1 MDTVPGGEVEQA
13 DARRHADAH
22 LRGAATAASRGL
34 VIGVA
39 FAVACVALACGTDG
53 RGALQRGVASP
64 ADAAAAV
71 ASTVVPS
78 TTVPTTEAPLRTFV
92 VAANGDWSG
101 IDDPARIAE
110 VEAGIQSYSVI
121 AVGDV
126 FGFSWSPC
134 HACGTRL
141 GGDRFEA
148 FVIG

>member
-1 MDTVPGGEVEQA
+1 MSTIETTPDMF
-13 DARRHADAH
+13 
-22 LRGAATAASRGL
+22 
-34 VIGVA
+34 I
-39 FAVACVALACGTDG
+39 CVDCAM
-53 RGALQRGVASP
+53 
-64 ADAAAAV
+64 
-71 ASTVVPS
+71 
-78 TTVPTTEAPLRTFV
+78 